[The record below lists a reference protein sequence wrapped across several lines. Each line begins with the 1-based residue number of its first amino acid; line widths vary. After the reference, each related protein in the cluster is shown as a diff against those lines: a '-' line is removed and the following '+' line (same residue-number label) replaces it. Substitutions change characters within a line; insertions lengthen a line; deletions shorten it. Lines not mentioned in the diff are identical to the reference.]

1 MPSSTHASA
10 TERRAA
16 ARVAA
21 ESPFSFRQQLCELWR
36 HVLGRTALCILA
48 VAIVA
53 ALGAQWLAPHNP
65 NIIDYDA
72 ILTPPSATYILGTD
86 ELGRDIFSRVLRGA
100 QVSLQVVAVALSVAL
115 VAGCIIGMVAGYYR
129 GWVDDILMR
138 LMDGLMAFPGLILAL
153 AIVAILGPD
162 LINAMIA
169 ISIVNIPGFARL
181 VRGQVLSVREQDFVQ
196 AAETLGAS
204 DARIMLKHIWP
215 AVSGNVL
222 VYASLKGSTSLI
234 TESALSFLGLGV
246 QPPTPSW
253 GQMLATGMKYTDAW
267 WMSIFPGLAIFVVVI
282 AFNFLGDAARDVLD
296 PKLTRR

>member
-1 MPSSTHASA
+1 MPSSTPVSA
-10 TERRAA
+10 TEPLKAA
-16 ARVAA
+16 GAAA
-21 ESPFSFRQQLCELWR
+21 ESPFSFRRQLGELWR

-48 VAIVA
+48 VAVIA
-53 ALGAQWLAPHNP
+53 ALGAQWFAPHNP
-65 NIIDYDA
+65 NIIDYNA
-72 ILTPPSATYILGTD
+72 ILSPPSLTYLLGTD
-86 ELGRDIFSRVLRGA
+86 ELGRDIFSRILYGA

-115 VAGCIIGMVAGYYR
+115 VAGCIIGMIAGYYR

-153 AIVAILGPD
+153 GIVAVLGPD
-162 LINAMIA
+162 LFNAMIA

-204 DARIMLKHIWP
+204 DARIMLKHVWP

-253 GQMLATGMKYTDAW
+253 GQMLAIGMKYTDAW
-267 WMSIFPGLAIFVVVI
+267 WMSIFPGLAIFLVVI

-296 PKLTRR
+296 PKLSRR

>member
-1 MPSSTHASA
+1 MPDP
-10 TERRAA
+10 AA
-16 ARVAA
+16 PVPAKGD
-21 ESPFSFRQQLCELWR
+21 SPFGLRRRLHDLWR
-36 HVLGRTALCILA
+36 HVLGRIALCILA
-48 VAIVA
+48 VAAIA
-53 ALGAQWLAPHNP
+53 ATGAQWLAPHEP

-72 ILTPPSATYILGTD
+72 ILSPPNLTYLLGTD
-86 ELGRDIFSRVLRGA
+86 ELGRDILSRILYGA
-100 QVSLQVVAVALSVAL
+100 QVSLQVVAVSLSVAL
-115 VAGCIIGMVAGYYR
+115 VVGCIIGMIAGYYR

-138 LMDGLMAFPGLILAL
+138 IMDGLLAFPGLILAL
-153 AIVAILGPD
+153 AIVAVLGPD
-162 LINAMIA
+162 LVNAMIA

-204 DARIMLKHIWP
+204 DARIMLKHVWP

-253 GQMLATGMKYTDAW
+253 GQMLAIGMKYTDAW
-267 WMSIFPGLAIFVVVI
+267 WMSIFPGLAIFLVVI
-282 AFNFLGDAARDVLD
+282 ALNFFGDAARDVLD
-296 PKLTRR
+296 PKLAKR